1 MKSLRYLLL
10 LAGSLLVV
18 AGCTP
23 RIATELPRG
32 PAAPPRLVV
41 MIAVDQMPSWAFA
54 RRTPLFRHGY
64 RRLLD
69 QGVYIPELELPYA
82 LPFTAPGHASLG
94 TGTSAVEHGVFG
106 NMWFRRA
113 ERKEL
118 SAEWDPASPVLTTN
132 GQPSQ
137 DTASGAALRVEG
149 IGDALK
155 RQHHDAHVISIGLKA
170 RAACFFAGQHP
181 DVALF
186 YEPSSG
192 GLITSTYYAKT
203 LPPWVEAFN
212 AARPFAQYANAVWQ
226 PLDSALLETQTQRPD
241 AAAGEGADAK
251 FGVTFPH
258 ALGLSSNAAKAFV
271 ATPFGDQLVLA
282 AAEAAVIAEG
292 LGRDATPDLLAI
304 SLNSHDFAGHNWGQE
319 SWEVLDLAL
328 RQDISLGRFF
338 DRLDQV
344 VGVDNYVVVL
354 TSDHG
359 ATPLVEAGTV
369 PGARRIPSPELRSVI
384 DQAMVA
390 AIGGGPWVDQIVAL
404 NVYLVPAW
412 RDLAPEVQQRALAA
426 ATQAL
431 LRVPNIAAAGP
442 TADVVKASRAAC
454 GAGLTLPTL
463 LCRSLTLDLVGEL
476 YVVPERGSLLTDYK
490 TGTHHDAPSQDNRF
504 VPLLMWGSGIT
515 SQRLDAAAARTNL
528 AVAPTVARLL
538 GITPPDHA
546 TEASLLK

>member
-1 MKSLRYLLL
+1 
-10 LAGSLLVV
+10 
-18 AGCTP
+18 
-23 RIATELPRG
+23 
-32 PAAPPRLVV
+32 

-54 RRTPLFRHGY
+54 QRTALFRHGY

-69 QGVYIPELELPYA
+69 QGVFIPQLELPYA
-82 LPFTAPGHASLG
+82 LPFTAPGHASLS

-113 ERKEL
+113 ERKEM
-118 SAEWDPASPVLTTN
+118 SAEWDPAHPVLTTN
-132 GQPSQ
+132 GQPSAE
-137 DTASGAALRVEG
+137 TASGAALRVEG

-155 RQHHDAHVISIGLKA
+155 RQHADAQVISIGLKA

-181 DVALF
+181 DLALF

-203 LPPWVEAFN
+203 LPPWVVAFN
-212 AARPFAQYANAVWQ
+212 AAHPFSQYANAVWQ
-226 PLDSALLETQTQRPD
+226 PLDAGLLEAQTQRPD

-251 FGVTFPH
+251 FGITFPH
-258 ALGLSSNAAKAFV
+258 SLGLSSNAGKAFV
-271 ATPFGDQLVLA
+271 ATPFGDELVLA
-282 AAEAAVIAEG
+282 AAEAAVVAHG

-328 RQDISLGRFF
+328 RQDIALGRFF
-338 DRLDQV
+338 DRLDQL
-344 VGVDNYVVVL
+344 VGVDNYAVVL

-359 ATPLVEAGTV
+359 ATPLLESGTV
-369 PGARRIPSPELRSVI
+369 PGARRVTTAELRGVI

-390 AIGGGPWVDQIVAL
+390 AIGGGPWVDQIVSL
-404 NVYLVPAW
+404 NVYMVPAW
-412 RDLAPEVQQRALAA
+412 RELAPDVRQRSLAA
-426 ATQAL
+426 AAQAL
-431 LRVPNIAAAGP
+431 QRVPNIGGAGA
-442 TADVVKASRAAC
+442 TTDVVQAARAAC
-454 GAGLTLPTL
+454 GAGMTLPAL
-463 LCRSLTLDLVGEL
+463 LCRSLTPDLAGEM
-476 YVVPERGSLLTDYK
+476 YVVPVRGSLLTDYK
-490 TGTHHDAPSQDNRF
+490 TGTHHDAPSADNRF
-504 VPLLMWGSGIT
+504 VPLLMWGRGIAA
-515 SQRLDAAAARTNL
+515 QRLDPAAARINL